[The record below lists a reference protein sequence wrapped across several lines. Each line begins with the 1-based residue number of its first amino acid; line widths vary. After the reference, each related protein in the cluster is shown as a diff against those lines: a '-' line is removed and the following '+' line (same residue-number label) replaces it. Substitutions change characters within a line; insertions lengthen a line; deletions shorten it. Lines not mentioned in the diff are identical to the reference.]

1 MRNKLWTKGSQNL
14 TSFLKK
20 ELKHFGNSLVQ
31 ITLFVVYVLEK
42 ELTVGCKCP
51 LLIIMLMVGVRT
63 DVHSRCVFF
72 HVKMWRLF
80 VGRSVCDPMR
90 KRHCLS
96 KKWDF
101 FKAVKAHRPFFNFKE
116 FVCHFFE
123 RAHIFSGNLAMQKV
137 SLFEYHYWNEYHCLR
152 QIWSNLLQW
161 FSPWV

>member
-1 MRNKLWTKGSQNL
+1 MNKGFPEFNL
-14 TSFLKK
+14 FLKIKK
-20 ELKHFGNSLVQ
+20 ELNHFGNSLVQ

-101 FKAVKAHRPFFNFKE
+101 FKAVKAHRPFFNFKKNLFAIFLRE
-116 FVCHFFE
+116 LIFF
-123 RAHIFSGNLAMQKV
+123 LV
-137 SLFEYHYWNEYHCLR
+137 
-152 QIWSNLLQW
+152 IWQCKKCPYLNIIIEMSII
-161 FSPWV
+161 V